1 MHQVQDLKE
10 ILNPLVNQLA
20 LGNMK
25 KHLYIIALFVFAI
38 VSCISNMEVGSPFTE
53 GQEVTI
59 TASLANNDS
68 DTKQLPNKHRVSGKD
83 AGTAI
88 DLTWNKGDEILVT
101 VGNKSAIFTL
111 SLGEN
116 TSFGTFTGKMPADG
130 NEYSVSYPA
139 DYRDD
144 VLINQTYVENGFDNG
159 LMKMSTRRNGTLEGG
174 FLLTADNAV
183 LGLQFK
189 GDAVVNKIVLTNRA
203 NNKTYTLDCSKHEV
217 SIAGG
222 RLFYIVIPAGTW
234 SNGMKVEMYNKDNVV
249 IFSKEK
255 DTEIQFLT
263 TEAMIM
269 PELEVHPPYVD
280 LEKTYYYGLTDQQFA
295 DANAQ
300 WNSPNMGWGLLDQS
314 PIQGKMLRGIRIKV
328 ARAGKVNL
336 YKVPSLKED
345 TENNFQLA
353 ATISTDKTG
362 LQDIEFEKPFY
373 LEDNLYLVIG
383 KHSDAVSLVG
393 LFDSKQS
400 NIQPFCNRIGQSG
413 GINSSQS
420 FMIDFY

>member
-1 MHQVQDLKE
+1 MV
-10 ILNPLVNQLA
+10 
-20 LGNMK
+20 LGNMRN
-25 KHLYIIALFVFAI
+25 HLCIIALYLLAV
-38 VSCISNMEVGSPFTE
+38 VSCTPDLGMDTPFVE
-53 GQEVTI
+53 GQEVTL
-59 TASLANNDS
+59 TASIVDGNS
-68 DTKQLPNKHRVSGKD
+68 GVKQMPGKHRVSGKD
-83 AGTAI
+83 AGVTI
-88 DLTWNKGDEILVT
+88 DLTWNAGDEILVS
-101 VGNKSAIFTL
+101 VGDKSAVFTL
-111 SLGEN
+111 SSGEN
-116 TSFGTFTGKMPADG
+116 TSAGEFTGKMPADG
-130 NEYSVSYPA
+130 SEYSVSYPV
-139 DYRDD
+139 DYSDN
-144 VLINQTYVENGFDNG
+144 VLTHQTYVENGFGNG

-300 WNSPNMGWGLLDQS
+300 WNSPNMGWGILDQS

-328 ARAGKVNL
+328 ARAGKVHL

-413 GINSSQS
+413 GITSFQS

>member
-1 MHQVQDLKE
+1 M
-10 ILNPLVNQLA
+10 A
-20 LGNMK
+20 LGDMR
-25 KHLYIIALFVFAI
+25 KHLYIIALFLLTV
-38 VSCISNMEVGSPFTE
+38 VSCTPDMGVGTPFVE

-59 TASLANNDS
+59 TASMANRTSNA
-68 DTKQLPNKHRVSGKD
+68 KQMPGKQRVSGKD
-83 AGTAI
+83 AGATI
-88 DLTWNKGDEILVT
+88 DLTWNAGDEILVS
-101 VGNKSAIFTL
+101 VGDKSAVFTL
-111 SLGEN
+111 SSGEN
-116 TSFGTFTGKMPADG
+116 SSLGTFTGKMPADG
-130 NEYSVSYPA
+130 SVYSVSYPV
-139 DYRDD
+139 DYSDD
-144 VLINQTYVENGFDNG
+144 VLTHQTYVENGFGNG
-159 LMKMSTRRNGTLEGG
+159 LMKMSTRTNGTLEDG
-174 FLLTADNAV
+174 FVLSADNAV

-295 DANAQ
+295 NANAQ

-383 KHSDAVSLVG
+383 KPSDEVSLVG
-393 LFDSKQS
+393 LYDSKQS

-413 GINSSQS
+413 GIDTSQS
-420 FMIDFY
+420 LMIDFY